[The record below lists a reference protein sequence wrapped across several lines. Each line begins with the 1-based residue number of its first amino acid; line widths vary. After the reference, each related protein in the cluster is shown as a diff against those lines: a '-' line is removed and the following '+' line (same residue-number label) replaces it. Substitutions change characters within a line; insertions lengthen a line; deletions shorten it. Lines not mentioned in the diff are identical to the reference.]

1 MTFQNED
8 SEEDIETLDKESNVN
23 DAYIDDLLRET
34 PKAHDEDT
42 LL

>member
-23 DAYIDDLLRET
+23 DVYIDDILRET
-34 PKAHDEDT
+34 PKAYDEDT